1 MALRY
6 DGKGYHPRIRP
17 YLAHSFAKFKQK
29 ATHHP
34 LPLALRLAME
44 RLGLGFAKFVRANT
58 IAEREPM
65 FMEAACG
72 SPCLCYVDI
81 DGYGMLQANE
91 AEPPPADGCINASE
105 VSVGE
110 TSKKPIFGFLAP
122 LRRIAAV
129 VMVFVSLLAGAS
141 ACHKEPTVEPTK
153 NITMDMTWYEI
164 FHGQLADKGI
174 ADTLKDQSVKTLE
187 MRLVYPQDEGVLGET
202 SSGFPAKAF
211 HRARDTLQNY
221 SNLSDKLTYSGTIF
235 VNSQGGAH
243 LNNPTGNGTG
253 MALEDSIWFA
263 SKGFVIKCRGVEK

>member
-72 SPCLCYVDI
+72 APCLCYVDT

-153 NITMDMTWYEI
+153 NITMDITWYDI
-164 FHGQLADKGI
+164 FHNSI
-174 ADTLKDQSVKTLE
+174 SKDSVTYYTKQPDVKTVTLE
-187 MRLVYPQDEGVLGET
+187 LEKGPVDYYTPDVFR
-202 SSGFPAKAF
+202 
-211 HRARDTLQNY
+211 RARD
-221 SNLSDKLTYSGTIF
+221 NLTPYFKISDKVIGSGTII
-235 VNSQGGAH
+235 VDRVGGH
-243 LNNPTGNGTG
+243 NYQVL
-253 MALEDSIWFA
+253 IF
-263 SKGFVIKCRGVEK
+263 RGVVWQRLIVFGLRPRGSP